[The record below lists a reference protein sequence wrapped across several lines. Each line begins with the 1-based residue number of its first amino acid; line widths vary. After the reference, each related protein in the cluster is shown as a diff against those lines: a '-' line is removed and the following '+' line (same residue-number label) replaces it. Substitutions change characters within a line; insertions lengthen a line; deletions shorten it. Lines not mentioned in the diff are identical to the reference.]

1 MPKTALQMTHAEWKR
16 YNPSRNLYSNAHD
29 RAIRLSEGR
38 ADALKVARQAAGLLR
53 EQFGARKVMIFGSL
67 AGNTGFTEFSDI
79 DLAAWGIS
87 GDKYY
92 QAVAAVTGLSDRYQ
106 IDLVDPELCRASIK
120 QIILEQGVEV

>member
-1 MPKTALQMTHAEWKR
+1 MPKTALQMTEAEWKK
-16 YNPSRNLYSNAHD
+16 YNPSRNMHSNAHD
-29 RAIRLSEGR
+29 GAIRLPVGR
-38 ADALKVARQAAGLLR
+38 DDALKVARQAAGLLR
-53 EQFGARKVMIFGSL
+53 ERFGARKVVVFGSL

-87 GDKYY
+87 GDEYY
-92 QAVAAVTGLSDRYQ
+92 RAVAAVAGLSDRYQ